1 MNNAKL
7 ELALKKFFK
16 NEISE
21 RTKELEECKKVAFEI
36 WDKICELHTNISPK
50 SIKLYVSGL
59 NIFLEYKSNHEKTT
73 ITFPYS
79 HPKILEFV
87 SIIASNSDIK
97 GKIFPQ
103 GDQLT
108 LTFSYP
114 KKPQE

>member
-1 MNNAKL
+1 MRND
-7 ELALKKFFK
+7 ELNVVLDKYF
-16 NEISE
+16 NTENSE
-21 RTKELEECKKVAFEI
+21 RTKELEGCKDVAFEI
-36 WDKICELHTNISPK
+36 WDKVCELHTNISPK

-59 NIFLEYKSNHEKTT
+59 NIFLEYKLNHEKTS

-97 GKIFPQ
+97 GKIFSHSD
-103 GDQLT
+103 GLS

-114 KKPQE
+114 KKPQV